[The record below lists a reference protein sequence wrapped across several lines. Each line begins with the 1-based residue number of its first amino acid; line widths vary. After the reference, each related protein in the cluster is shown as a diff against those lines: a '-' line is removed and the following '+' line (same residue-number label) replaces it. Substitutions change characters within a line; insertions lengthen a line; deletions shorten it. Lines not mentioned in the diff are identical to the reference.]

1 MGPYISSFIYKF
13 DFTGKTNN
21 EYPKAKT
28 PKKWIKDDK
37 KYGVHRVKN
46 IKLHKGFIQ
55 GIWLNDLAIITVKKP
70 FKFDNQIGY
79 APLASKISNGNDFQI
94 QSIYQHLS
102 I

>member
-46 IKLHKGFIQ
+46 IQLHKGFIQ

-70 FKFDNQIGY
+70 FKFDHITGY
-79 APLASKISNGNDFQI
+79 TPLASGNSSNGNDFQI
-94 QSIYQHLS
+94 HNIL
-102 I
+102 